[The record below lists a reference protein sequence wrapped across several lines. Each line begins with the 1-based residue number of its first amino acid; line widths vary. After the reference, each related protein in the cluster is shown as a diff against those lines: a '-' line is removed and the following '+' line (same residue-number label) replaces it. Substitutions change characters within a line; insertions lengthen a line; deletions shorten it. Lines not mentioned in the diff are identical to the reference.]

1 MDRNVT
7 QRGRWRQPDARRFA
21 SRRYNTPAPPSSKTG
36 SPFGC
41 TLLSSPR
48 FFSAQPLPRQLTPGL
63 SFDIGEATSRHLQVL
78 RAAVGDEITLFDGA
92 GGEFSATV
100 STIRK
105 RDATVALNAF
115 HPVEREAPM
124 LVTLVQ
130 ALATSDKMDLI
141 VQKAVE
147 LGVTTIVPISTS
159 RATLKLDGE
168 RAEKRVSHWQAIV
181 VAACEQCGRNR
192 VPLVQGLQTL
202 DQWLAT
208 PPEGIRVLLHPLAE
222 KSLLSSV
229 EDSAAI
235 AVLIGPEGGFTDD
248 EISRALARGVLAGR
262 FGPRILRTET
272 AGLAA
277 IAALGAR
284 FGDLG

>member
-1 MDRNVT
+1 MT
-7 QRGRWRQPDARRFA
+7 
-21 SRRYNTPAPPSSKTG
+21 
-36 SPFGC
+36 
-41 TLLSSPR
+41 SPR
-48 FFSAQPLPRQLTPGL
+48 FFSAHPLPRPLLPGS
-63 SFDIGEATSRHLQVL
+63 SFDIGEAISRHLQVL
-78 RAAVGDEITLFDGA
+78 RVAVGDEITLFDGA

-100 STIRK
+100 SAIGK

-115 HPVEREAPM
+115 HLIEREAPIR
-124 LVTLVQ
+124 VTLVQ

-147 LGVTTIVPISTS
+147 LGVTMIAPISTS

-168 RAEKRVSHWQAIV
+168 RADKRVAHWQAIA

-192 VPLVQGLQTL
+192 VPVVHGLQSL
-202 DQWLAT
+202 DQWLT
-208 PPEGIRVLLHPLAE
+208 KPSEGIRVLLNPLAE
-222 KSLLSSV
+222 KSLLSTA
-229 EDSAAI
+229 DASAAI
-235 AVLIGPEGGFTDD
+235 AVLIGPEGGFSDE
-248 EISRALARGVLAGR
+248 EISRALGRGVLAAR
-262 FGPRILRTET
+262 FGPRVLRTET

>member
-1 MDRNVT
+1 M
-7 QRGRWRQPDARRFA
+7 
-21 SRRYNTPAPPSSKTG
+21 
-36 SPFGC
+36 
-41 TLLSSPR
+41 LLRSLP
-48 FFSAQPLPRQLTPGL
+48 QPLLPDS
-63 SFDIGEATSRHLQVL
+63 SFDVGEAISRHLQVL
-78 RAAVGDEITLFDGA
+78 RVAIGDEITLFDGA

-100 STIRK
+100 SEIRK
-105 RDATVALNAF
+105 REATVALNAF
-115 HPVEREAPM
+115 HLIERETPIR
-124 LVTLVQ
+124 VTLVQ

-147 LGVTTIVPISTS
+147 LGVTTIAPISTS

-168 RAEKRVSHWQAIV
+168 RADKRVAHWQAIA

-192 VPLVQGLQTL
+192 VPTVLGVQTL
-202 DQWLAT
+202 DQWLMKQ
-208 PPEGIRVLLHPLAE
+208 PEGISVLLDPLAE
-222 KSLLSSV
+222 ESLLTRVDSSM
-229 EDSAAI
+229 AI
-235 AVLIGPEGGFTDD
+235 AVLVGPEGGFTDE
-248 EISRALARGVLAGR
+248 EISRALARDVLAAR